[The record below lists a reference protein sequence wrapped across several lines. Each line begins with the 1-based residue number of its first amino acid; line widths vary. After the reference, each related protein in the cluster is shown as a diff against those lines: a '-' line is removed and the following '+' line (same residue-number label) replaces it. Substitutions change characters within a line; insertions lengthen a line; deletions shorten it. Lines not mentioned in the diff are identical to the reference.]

1 MYGYIYKTTNLLDNT
16 IYIGQKKSKNFIP
29 SYTGSGIWIVNAVKK
44 YGKNSFKVEL
54 IAEGFDFIALDILEK
69 YYISTYK
76 ATGVKMYNIADGGKP
91 KLYLYRKN
99 IGQNKGVHWS
109 AEIRKRMSDAH
120 QGCWD
125 RKPHPCLGT
134 HHSEETKRKIG
145 LKSVGRSE
153 AIKAGLRRR
162 KELLHVI

>member
-1 MYGYIYKTTNLLDNT
+1 MHGYTYKTTNLLNNKV
-16 IYIGQKKSKNFIP
+16 YIGQKKSANFV
-29 SYTGSGIWIVNAVKK
+29 SLYTGSGKLIKRAVHK
-44 YGKNSFKVEL
+44 YGVNCFKVEL
-54 IAEGFDFIALDILEK
+54 LAEAHNQESLDILER
-69 YYISTYK
+69 YYIKVYDSTDISK
-76 ATGVKMYNIADGGKP
+76 GYNIATGGSNGN
-91 KLYLYRKN
+91 LG
-99 IGQNKGVHWS
+99 IHWS

-125 RKPHPCLGT
+125 IKPHPCLGT